1 MKQLLKNTRQHL
13 MSGVSYMIPF
23 VVAGGVLL
31 ALSVLFTGNAAIP
44 PEGTVLYKISRIG
57 SAGLGMMVP
66 ILSGYIAFSMA
77 DRPGIAPGVI
87 GGVLA
92 NEIGAGF
99 LGGIVSGL
107 LAGIIV
113 HYLKQLKVPQVLR
126 SVMPIFIIPLLG
138 SFTVGVIMMFVVGTP
153 IANLMTSLQSWLQ
166 SVGTTNTILIG
177 LILGA
182 MIAFDMGGPVNKVAF
197 GFGAALVGT
206 IDPVTG
212 MADPMALKLMAAIGV
227 AICTPPIGMGIATLL
242 APKKY
247 TSEERESGKAG
258 IIMGLVGIT
267 EGAIPFAAADP
278 FRVIP
283 SLVAGSA
290 AGAVTSLLLGAGNP
304 APWGGWIVLPVAS
317 GKFGYIVATVV
328 GVAVTAI
335 TVNLLKKPVQE
346 EVVADAELDEIELDL
361 DFE

>member
-1 MKQLLKNTRQHL
+1 MKQLLKNIRQHL
-13 MSGVSYMIPF
+13 MCGVSYMIPF

-31 ALSVLFTGNAAIP
+31 AISVLFNGNASIP
-44 PEGTVLYKISRIG
+44 PEGTILYKISRIG

-77 DRPGIAPGVI
+77 DRPAIAPGII
-87 GGVLA
+87 GGVCA

-99 LGGIVSGL
+99 LGGIMSGV

-113 HYLKQLKVPQVLR
+113 FYIKKIKIPKVLR
-126 SVMPIFIIPLLG
+126 SVIPIFIIPLFSSLV
-138 SFTVGVIMMFVVGTP
+138 VGAIMMFLIGLP
-153 IANLMTSLQSWLQ
+153 IANLMDILQDWLY
-166 SVGTTNTILIG
+166 SVGTTNTVLIG

-197 GFGAALVGT
+197 GFGVALVGT
-206 IDPVTG
+206 INQETG
-212 MADPMALKLMAAIGV
+212 MADPMALKLMGAIGV

-247 TSEERESGKAG
+247 SLEEQESGKAS
-258 IIMGLVGIT
+258 IIMGLVGVT
-267 EGAIPFAAADP
+267 EGAIPFAASDP

-283 SLVAGSA
+283 CLVVGSA
-290 AGAVTSLLLGAGNP
+290 CGAVTSLLLGAGNP
-304 APWGGWIVLPVAS
+304 APWGGLIVLPVAN
-317 GKFGYIVATVV
+317 GKLAYIIATLV
-328 GVAVTAI
+328 GVFVTAF
-335 TVNLLKKPVQE
+335 TVNLLKKPIKE
-346 EVVADAELDEIELDL
+346 IELSKYTKTNELDL